1 MKHYQ
6 LLNQIN
12 QTDNFSKSFIVKSGE
27 KIDLETIIEFTSSRT
42 KSNTLVKVVVMP
54 GGHVSLKGIIKIKKG
69 INQIEAFLKHSVLL
83 IGKNST
89 AISIPE
95 LEIES
100 NDVQASHSSAISQ
113 INSEELFYLMSRGL
127 SYSQAVKLIIKSFL
141 SLN

>member
-54 GGHVSLKGIIKIKKG
+54 GGHVSLKGIIKIKQG

>member
-6 LLNQIN
+6 LLNQVN

-54 GGHVSLKGIIKIKKG
+54 GGHVSLKGIIKIKQG

>member
-6 LLNQIN
+6 LLNQVN
-12 QTDNFSKSFIVKSGE
+12 QVDNFSHSFIVKSGE
-27 KIDLETIIEFTSSRT
+27 KIDLETITEFTSSHT
-42 KSNTLVKVVVMP
+42 QSNTLVKVVVMP
-54 GGHVSLKGIIKIKKG
+54 GGHVSLRGIIKIKQG
-69 INQIEAFLKHSVLL
+69 IGQIEAFLKHSVLL

-127 SYSQAVKLIIKSFL
+127 SHSQAVKLIIQSFL
-141 SLN
+141 SSN

>member
-6 LLNQIN
+6 LLNQVN

>member
-1 MKHYQ
+1 M
-6 LLNQIN
+6 L
-12 QTDNFSKSFIVKSGE
+12 
-27 KIDLETIIEFTSSRT
+27 
-42 KSNTLVKVVVMP
+42 